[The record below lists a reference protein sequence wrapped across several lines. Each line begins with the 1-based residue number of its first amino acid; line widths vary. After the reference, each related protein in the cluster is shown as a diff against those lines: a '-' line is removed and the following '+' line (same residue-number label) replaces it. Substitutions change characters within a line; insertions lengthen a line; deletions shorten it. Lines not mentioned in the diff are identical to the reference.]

1 MSGAEQP
8 PKDSILSEI
17 HSLAPYFQYGEE
29 ASGSRTAPVTSS
41 TEQVPD
47 PRPHHGLQESIERW
61 EHRRKEYVAARRTD
75 ACRILGEAD
84 DQVVVDR
91 QQRRMTPHL
100 MDAHARRMSSMTSI
114 GSTVLADPHTSE
126 SLTHSVI
133 MPWGSESIKN
143 DIVRIITQWLADEGF
158 GATRQAL
165 LEEAGLKDR
174 EHDDEV
180 SERHKLRTFLLEG
193 NWPEV
198 EKLSS
203 KPFLKSH
210 KAFLYAIFR
219 QQFLEFIENREFQKA
234 FTFLM
239 KRLKPLEHYQPHAA
253 EFGDLCYLLSAK
265 SVTDAPSFR
274 LWEGIQAGR
283 EALVAEFGSFLEPG
297 CLDREDVL
305 LSESEYRAASRE
317 SVYTPPHRLLTLL
330 HQAMAYQVEFARYQK
345 RTVPVVSTLL
355 HDYAGFVVPNRC
367 RLTLRGHTQNVK
379 CVRFVGDDGAKLVS
393 GSSDCTVRLWD
404 TATGAC
410 DAVLEGHGSRIW
422 DVDAT
427 HAGAWAASASS
438 DATVRLWNVESKLA
452 HLTLRCGFGDVYCCR
467 FSPDQNHLVTG
478 GYDKLVR
485 LFDLSTGT
493 VTRMFPGHQLGI
505 SSAVFS
511 PQGSFIVSGAKDTS
525 VRFWDTLSGVC
536 VRVLPGHLGE
546 VTSVAMSE
554 DGRQLLTSSKDNSH
568 RLWDMRMLRPLQR
581 FRGHQNTS
589 KNFIRCAFAH
599 PSLIVSG
606 SEDGLVYMW
615 GQESSLPLQTL
626 EGHGI
631 EHGAAMPSGHSVNTT
646 PSAAA
651 AAASAAG
658 SRKQVVVYSAV
669 WNNVQGLL
677 ASCGDDGTVRL
688 WDWTKPLHDH

>member
-1 MSGAEQP
+1 MEANQT
-8 PKDSILSEI
+8 KRIL
-17 HSLAPYFQYGEE
+17 EE
-29 ASGSRTAPVTSS
+29 AN
-41 TEQVPD
+41 
-47 PRPHHGLQESIERW
+47 
-61 EHRRKEYVAARRTD
+61 
-75 ACRILGEAD
+75 

-91 QQRRMTPHL
+91 QHRRMTPHL
-100 MDAHARRMSSMTSI
+100 MDTNARLTSSMTNI
-114 GSTVLADPHTSE
+114 GSSVLADPTASE
-126 SLTHSVI
+126 SLTNSVI
-133 MPWGSESIKN
+133 MPWASASIKN
-143 DIVRIITQWLADEGF
+143 DIVRIIAQWLADEGF

-165 LEEAGLKDR
+165 LEEASLKVR
-174 EHDDEV
+174 GHDDEIN
-180 SERHKLRTFLLEG
+180 ERHKLRTFLLEG
-193 NWPEV
+193 NWTEV
-198 EKLSS
+198 EKLYS

-210 KAFLYAIFR
+210 KPFLYAIFR

-274 LWEGIQAGR
+274 MWEGIQPGR
-283 EALVAEFGSFLEPG
+283 EALVADFASFLEPG
-297 CLDREDVL
+297 RLDREQL
-305 LSESEYRAASRE
+305 LPEESDP
-317 SVYTPPHRLLTLL
+317 VTTPPNNVFVPPHRLLTLL

-355 HDYAGFVVPNRC
+355 HDYSGFVVPNRC
-367 RLTLRGHTQNVK
+367 RMTLRGHTQNVK
-379 CVRFVGDDGAKLVS
+379 CVRFVGDDGGKIVS

-404 TATGAC
+404 TTTGIC

-422 DVDAT
+422 DVDASRN
-427 HAGAWAASASS
+427 GAWVSSASS
-438 DATVRLWNVESKLA
+438 DATVRLWNVESKLS

-467 FSPDQNHLVTG
+467 FSPDEGHIVTG

-485 LFDLSTGT
+485 LFDLASGSAI
-493 VTRMFPGHQLGI
+493 RMFPGHELGV

-511 PQGSFIVSGAKDTS
+511 PQGSLIATGAKDTS

-536 VRVLPGHLGE
+536 VRTLPGHLGE
-546 VTSVAMSE
+546 VTSVEMSD

-581 FRGHQNTS
+581 FKGHQNTS

-606 SEDGLVYMW
+606 SEDGLVCMW
-615 GQESSLPLQTL
+615 GQESPLTLQTL

-631 EHGAAMPSGHSVNTT
+631 ESTARADGSTT
-646 PSAAA
+646 APF
-651 AAASAAG
+651 AASESVFAQSHHG
-658 SRKQVVVYSAV
+658 RKQVVVYSAV
-669 WNNVQGLL
+669 WNKVQGLL
-677 ASCGDDGTVRL
+677 ASCADDGTVRL
-688 WDWTKPLHDH
+688 WDWTPPHETHA